1 MYKYKFSK
9 VGENSARQKM
19 KIDIFYSIIQNLN
32 YFREFIIIYL
42 SDFGFLTPYFERP

>member
-9 VGENSARQKM
+9 VIKN
-19 KIDIFYSIIQNLN
+19 SIIQNLN
-32 YFREFIIIYL
+32 DFREFIIIYL